1 MNTALLKSKRVAKG
15 LSQVQLA
22 ELVKV
27 SPTTYNQCENG
38 KVPFR
43 MDIVKSLILLLKL
56 SESEVSEIFFD
67 S

>member
-1 MNTALLKSKRVAKG
+1 MNAALLKSKRVAKG
-15 LSQVQLA
+15 LSQIQLA
-22 ELVKV
+22 EMVNV

-43 MDIVKSLILLLKL
+43 MDVAKSLIKFLEL
-56 SESEVSEIFFD
+56 SESDVTEIFFE